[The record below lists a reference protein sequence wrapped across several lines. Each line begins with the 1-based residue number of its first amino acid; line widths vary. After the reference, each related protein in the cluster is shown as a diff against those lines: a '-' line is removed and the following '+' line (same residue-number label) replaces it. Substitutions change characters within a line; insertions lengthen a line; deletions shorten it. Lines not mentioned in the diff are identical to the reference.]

1 MSPLNPWKLSGY
13 KAGQNV
19 VCKVVKDEPGGYA
32 VIIPKDN
39 LPGFLPT
46 QALLR
51 TGEEILAQFV
61 CVHNHR
67 ILLSARFS
75 NNVSKL
81 QATPNVRWEEHL
93 DEIDQTAEPVAG
105 PELEIQAIPPRPDEP
120 IYQNYNTNAVKTVPA
135 GQPSGQPSF
144 NAAQVSGPG
153 GGSFHNALPQP
164 VVHTPTAPHMPQTP
178 QMPQQ
183 QMPQQAPQMPQ
194 QAPQMPQQGPQ
205 QMPQQAPQQMPQ
217 QAPQRPPEQVP
228 NRLIAIPAQH
238 SIQLEQEAE
247 AEAAFGVWAS
257 TPRKFHLKRATD
269 LILPPIDGESL
280 NEFKIE
286 DYDIEWLI
294 TDLEGGMRTGCV
306 KAACESKLSR
316 SAMLLYRGRAVGC
329 IYGCKSMPDTQPTEQ
344 SLQNMLAD
352 LEVPDTDVKIYDLPE
367 NVTLA
372 MSALFLGYPVQRNDD
387 YDARAYM
394 DYICGWFESKGNTA
408 CLAITLPSNS
418 ATCLG
423 FVYKGQ
429 FCGAFY
435 VEDQQFRTDKE
446 FVYEL
451 LRNDPRANVEA
462 SILPPEMTS
471 SAVRFGFSLSM
482 AKKRQ
487 DGR

>member
-19 VCKVVKDEPGGYA
+19 VCKVVKAEPGGYA
-32 VIIPKDN
+32 VTIPKDN

-46 QALLR
+46 QAILR
-51 TGEEILAQFV
+51 TDEEILAQFV

-75 NNVSKL
+75 NNSPKV
-81 QATPNVRWEEHL
+81 QAHTSVRWEEHL
-93 DEIDQTAEPVAG
+93 DEIDQSTEAG
-105 PELEIQAIPPRPDEP
+105 AYQELEQYPAEEQPIATPPRPDEEM
-120 IYQNYNTNAVKTVPA
+120 YKNYNSSGIKTVPA
-135 GQPSGQPSF
+135 VPTVP
-144 NAAQVSGPG
+144 AAQAPAAQESIFAQAP
-153 GGSFHNALPQP
+153 
-164 VVHTPTAPHMPQTP
+164 PTA
-178 QMPQQ
+178 
-183 QMPQQAPQMPQ
+183 QAPHPYASPSAQPIVTSDNSS
-194 QAPQMPQQGPQ
+194 GG
-205 QMPQQAPQQMPQ
+205 
-217 QAPQRPPEQVP
+217 
-228 NRLIAIPAQH
+228 RLISIPAQQ
-238 SIQLEQEAE
+238 SISLEGQTE
-247 AEAAFGVWAS
+247 AEAAFGVWAAT

-269 LILPPIDGESL
+269 LILPPIDRESL

-286 DYDIEWLI
+286 DYDLEWLI

-344 SLQNMLAD
+344 SLQNMLSD

-423 FVYKGQ
+423 YVYKGQ

-435 VEDQQFRTDKE
+435 VEDQQFRTDKD

-451 LRNDPRANVEA
+451 LKNDPRANVEA

>member
-46 QALLR
+46 QAILR
-51 TGEEILAQFV
+51 AGEEILAQFV

-75 NNVSKL
+75 NNSPKV
-81 QATPNVRWEEHL
+81 QAHTSVRWEEHL
-93 DEIDQTAEPVAG
+93 DEIDQSTEAG
-105 PELEIQAIPPRPDEP
+105 AYQELEQYPVEEHPIPPRPEEEM
-120 IYQNYNTNAVKTVPA
+120 YKNYNSSSVQTVPA
-135 GQPSGQPSF
+135 
-144 NAAQVSGPG
+144 
-153 GGSFHNALPQP
+153 
-164 VVHTPTAPHMPQTP
+164 T
-178 QMPQQ
+178 QMP
-183 QMPQQAPQMPQ
+183 PQAAASVPPTTQAPPAAAAYATPAQPLTTS
-194 QAPQMPQQGPQ
+194 PSDNSSGG
-205 QMPQQAPQQMPQ
+205 
-217 QAPQRPPEQVP
+217 
-228 NRLIAIPAQH
+228 RLISIPAQH
-238 SIQLEQEAE
+238 SIPLEGQTE
-247 AEAAFGVWAS
+247 AEAAFGVWAAT

-269 LILPPIDGESL
+269 LILPPIDRESL
-280 NEFKIE
+280 NEFKIQ
-286 DYDIEWLI
+286 DYDLEWLI

-329 IYGCKSMPDTQPTEQ
+329 IYGCKSMPDTLPTEQ
-344 SLQNMLAD
+344 SLQNMLSD

-408 CLAITLPSNS
+408 CLAITLPSNA

-423 FVYKGQ
+423 YVYKGQ

-435 VEDQQFRTDKE
+435 VEDQQFRTDKD

-487 DGR
+487 DSR

>member
-81 QATPNVRWEEHL
+81 SATPNVRWEEHL
-93 DEIDQTAEPVAG
+93 DEIDITGGQSAEEEGYSQSASLEQQSQT
-105 PELEIQAIPPRPDEP
+105 I
-120 IYQNYNTNAVKTVPA
+120 T
-135 GQPSGQPSF
+135 
-144 NAAQVSGPG
+144 
-153 GGSFHNALPQP
+153 
-164 VVHTPTAPHMPQTP
+164 
-178 QMPQQ
+178 PQQ
-183 QMPQQAPQMPQ
+183 QVAAQQAAQAASQQQQATSQPQAAIPQQPAQGNVLVPPSTRPDDGMYKNYQSSSIKTLPAEPFSPPPPPPQPPQGAPPKTGGLNGSMPYSANSPPQ
-194 QAPQMPQQGPQ
+194 QDV
-205 QMPQQAPQQMPQ
+205 
-217 QAPQRPPEQVP
+217 VP
-228 NRLIAIPAQH
+228 NRLISIPANQ

-269 LILPPIDGESL
+269 LILPPIDKDSL
-280 NEFKIE
+280 NEFKIV
-286 DYDIEWLI
+286 DYDLEWLI

-344 SLQNMLAD
+344 SLQNMLSD

-423 FVYKGQ
+423 YVYKGQ

-446 FVYEL
+446 FVYDL
-451 LRNDPRANVEA
+451 LKNDPRANVEA

-482 AKKRQ
+482 AKKRV

>member
-81 QATPNVRWEEHL
+81 PANQTQTRWEEHL
-93 DEIDQTAEPVAG
+93 DEIDVEPNAEDAFVSPASFEQQSQT
-105 PELEIQAIPPRPDEP
+105 I
-120 IYQNYNTNAVKTVPA
+120 T
-135 GQPSGQPSF
+135 
-144 NAAQVSGPG
+144 
-153 GGSFHNALPQP
+153 
-164 VVHTPTAPHMPQTP
+164 
-178 QMPQQ
+178 PQQ
-183 QMPQQAPQMPQ
+183 QMAAQQAAQASQQQQPAQAQGNVIVPPSTRPDDGMYKNYPSSSVKTLPAEPFPTPPNPPTQAAQGGPPRSGGLNGSMPY
-194 QAPQMPQQGPQ
+194 A
-205 QMPQQAPQQMPQ
+205 ANS
-217 QAPQRPPEQVP
+217 PPPPDVVP
-228 NRLIAIPAQH
+228 NRLISIPSNQA
-238 SIQLEQEAE
+238 IQLEAEAE

-269 LILPPIDGESL
+269 LILPPIDKDSL
-280 NEFKIE
+280 NEFKIV
-286 DYDIEWLI
+286 DYDLEWLI

-344 SLQNMLAD
+344 SLANMLAD

-423 FVYKGQ
+423 YVYKGQ

-482 AKKRQ
+482 AKKRV

>member
-46 QALLR
+46 QAMLR

-81 QATPNVRWEEHL
+81 ASTPNVRWEEHL
-93 DEIDQTAEPVAG
+93 DEIDVAAPSQQMDDEAAASAAAAAAARALADQQAQT
-105 PELEIQAIPPRPDEP
+105 QTIPPP
-120 IYQNYNTNAVKTVPA
+120 
-135 GQPSGQPSF
+135 QPSGGVIVPPATRPDDGMYKNYPATS
-144 NAAQVSGPG
+144 VKT
-153 GGSFHNALPQP
+153 LPVESNP
-164 VVHTPTAPHMPQTP
+164 PAP
-178 QMPQQ
+178 
-183 QMPQQAPQMPQ
+183 
-194 QAPQMPQQGPQ
+194 
-205 QMPQQAPQQMPQ
+205 
-217 QAPQRPPEQVP
+217 PQRPAATAPAASAPSAPRAGGLNQAMPYPANAPPAPAEQIS
-228 NRLIAIPAQH
+228 NRLISIPANQA
-238 SIQLEQEAE
+238 IQLEQEAE

-269 LILPPIDGESL
+269 LILPPIDKDSL
-280 NEFKIE
+280 EEFKIV
-286 DYDIEWLI
+286 DYDVEWLI
-294 TDLEGGMRTGCV
+294 TNLEGGMRTGCV

-352 LEVPDTDVKIYDLPE
+352 LEVPDTDVKMYDLPE

-423 FVYKGQ
+423 YVYKGQ

-482 AKKRQ
+482 AKKRI

>member
-46 QALLR
+46 QAMLR

-75 NNVSKL
+75 NNVSQL
-81 QATPNVRWEEHL
+81 AATPNVRWEEHL
-93 DEIDQTAEPVAG
+93 DEIDVA
-105 PELEIQAIPPRPDEP
+105 APPRPEEQAPAPRATAEQQAQTQP
-120 IYQNYNTNAVKTVPA
+120 ISPHQSGAVIVPPATRPDDGMYKNYPATSVKTLPA
-135 GQPSGQPSF
+135 EP
-144 NAAQVSGPG
+144 GP
-153 GGSFHNALPQP
+153 PTP
-164 VVHTPTAPHMPQTP
+164 PPRPTAP
-178 QMPQQ
+178 
-183 QMPQQAPQMPQ
+183 
-194 QAPQMPQQGPQ
+194 QGPAQ
-205 QMPQQAPQQMPQ
+205 AAPAAPAARAGGLNGAMPYPANAPPP
-217 QAPQRPPEQVP
+217 APEHVA
-228 NRLIAIPAQH
+228 NRLISIPSNQA
-238 SIQLEQEAE
+238 IQLEQEAE

-257 TPRKFHLKRATD
+257 APRKFHLKRATD
-269 LILPPIDGESL
+269 LILPPIDKDTLE
-280 NEFKIE
+280 EFKIV
-286 DYDIEWLI
+286 DYDVEWLI
-294 TDLEGGMRTGCV
+294 TNLEGGMRTGCV

-352 LEVPDTDVKIYDLPE
+352 LEVPDTDVKMYDLPE

-423 FVYKGQ
+423 YVYKGQ

-482 AKKRQ
+482 AKKRI

>member
-81 QATPNVRWEEHL
+81 AATPNVRWEEHL
-93 DEIDQTAEPVAG
+93 DEIDVAAPAPPQQNEEPAPRASVEQQSQT
-105 PELEIQAIPPRPDEP
+105 IPPHQQGNVIVPPSTRPDDGM
-120 IYQNYNTNAVKTVPA
+120 YKNYPATSVKTLPVESNPPA
-135 GQPSGQPSF
+135 PP
-144 NAAQVSGPG
+144 NRPAAAQAPPQPRG
-153 GGSFHNALPQP
+153 GGLNQAMPYPANAPP
-164 VVHTPTAPHMPQTP
+164 APDP
-178 QMPQQ
+178 
-183 QMPQQAPQMPQ
+183 
-194 QAPQMPQQGPQ
+194 
-205 QMPQQAPQQMPQ
+205 
-217 QAPQRPPEQVP
+217 VP
-228 NRLIAIPAQH
+228 NRLISIPSNQA
-238 SIQLEQEAE
+238 IQLEQEAE
-247 AEAAFGVWAS
+247 AERAFGVWAS

-269 LILPPIDGESL
+269 LILPPIDKDSL
-280 NEFKIE
+280 EEFKIV
-286 DYDIEWLI
+286 DYDVEWLI
-294 TDLEGGMRTGCV
+294 TNLEGGMRTGCV

-352 LEVPDTDVKIYDLPE
+352 LEVPDTDVKMYDLPE

-423 FVYKGQ
+423 YVYKGQ

-482 AKKRQ
+482 AKKRI